1 MSNIKIDDIVAE
13 ENRIT
18 QSSIDNLKR
27 PKFVTIQDDA
37 VVEYIY
43 EYCKKLLEYAKDKH
57 ESKEVAY
64 ALNLN
69 TLDFVGA
76 EFGTSK
82 SIDISSLIDKIK
94 DSECIFLVLHN
105 HPSDGPFS
113 PRDLN
118 TFFSA
123 PNMAILMVIGNKSSI
138 YTIEKTE
145 RDSIENNFMK
155 IKRILVSYRQHEI
168 SFGEVIK
175 ELELYGIKYSRC

>member
-1 MSNIKIDDIVAE
+1 MNSIRIDDIVAE

-18 QSSIDNLKR
+18 QSSIDDLKR

-43 EYCKKLLEYAKDKH
+43 EYCKKLLEDSKDKH
-57 ESKEVAY
+57 GSKEVAY

-105 HPSDGPFS
+105 HPSDEPFS
-113 PRDLN
+113 SRDLN
-118 TFFSA
+118 TFFSI
-123 PNMAILMVIGNKSSI
+123 PNMAILMVVGNKGSVYI
-138 YTIEKTE
+138 IEKTE
-145 RDSIENNFMK
+145 RDSIEDNFLK
-155 IKRILVSYRQHEI
+155 IKRILVSYRRYEM
-168 SFGEVIK
+168 SFDEVIK
-175 ELELYGIKYSRC
+175 GLELYGIKYGKC